1 MEWAGNQKNI
11 SSCGSASHESDFFRF
26 SIAHNGCKLEKMIE
40 PTIYTLDEGKTY
52 QIDFERT
59 KDHVKF
65 QTIKSKRI
73 KFLTMDDL
81 LKLRENIDKI
91 TIKFKK

>member
-1 MEWAGNQKNI
+1 V
-11 SSCGSASHESDFFRF
+11 
-26 SIAHNGCKLEKMIE
+26 IE

-65 QTIKSKRI
+65 ETLKRV
-73 KFLTMDDL
+73 KFLTLDDL
-81 LKLRENIDKI
+81 MKLRDNIDKI
-91 TIKFKK
+91 VIKFKK

>member
-1 MEWAGNQKNI
+1 
-11 SSCGSASHESDFFRF
+11 
-26 SIAHNGCKLEKMIE
+26 MIE

-65 QTIKSKRI
+65 QTIKRI

-81 LKLRENIDKI
+81 LKLRDNIDKI
-91 TIKFKK
+91 TVKFKKQNLENN